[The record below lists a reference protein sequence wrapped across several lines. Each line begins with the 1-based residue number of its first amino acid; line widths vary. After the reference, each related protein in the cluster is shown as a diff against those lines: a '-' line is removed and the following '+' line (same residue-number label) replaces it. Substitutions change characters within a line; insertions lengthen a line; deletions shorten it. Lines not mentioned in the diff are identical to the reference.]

1 MFKFIVIIGQK
12 YLDEA
17 LKEGSVLCSITKAFV
32 LGEARVGKTSLKCA
46 LIGENYERE
55 STSVIEPSVA
65 VRCYCK
71 NEQSCQQYRQISSEK
86 FRDRIKNAVKSK
98 AKAKEWNKA
107 EKSTDYSAEKVPSST
122 SSHKLQH
129 QSFSKEASEATT
141 LATAA
146 SNKVK
151 TPTSEAT
158 TLESEATTLESEGTT
173 SKSEPW
179 TNERKKSLKKI
190 HVVKQF
196 FDECQEDQKEGESLY
211 DDKHWLYF
219 IDSGGQIQ
227 FQKLLPVFMPFAS
240 VLIVVVSLA
249 KSLTERSEKVMHFEG
264 EDKTTKSMCTLP
276 VEEILKQLFSSVV
289 PSGYKYMEF
298 LAKHPFLSKHIKF
311 AQQQLGSPPPRII
324 IIPVGTCGDKCT
336 DDTLLTETKEKLNNI
351 VKCHEKECKF
361 MSNNIHIDILQ
372 IDGRIVDSE
381 MVMHVPDDRRSITN
395 KSLAKITQVLNDNA
409 YEIDVPLKWYCFDV
423 LLHEEASEGCGIL
436 TLSFCQELG
445 GDLGMSIPEIKNALI
460 FLHLFNK
467 ILYYHESKECS
478 DLVFIEVNSLVN
490 ILKELVMKVYEGQL
504 AVETVNPKWFSLV
517 TKGQLT
523 TENMKQVCKD
533 ASTRKY
539 DDVLKHDPDNAAQL
553 EKARLEALQIFEDFR
568 AQYKNPQFEVK
579 LLKLFQELLIAAVLP
594 SNEYF
599 VPAILPLEDVTH
611 DPHTFC
617 NYPYDLS
624 PLLFCFEAAVPM
636 GLFCAIIVHLLS
648 LSHVKWKLN
657 EHKTNYSNYFALKY
671 DVFNITLVEQLNCI
685 ELHCNDQGCQGI
697 ARKSLEEAIKSAAKK
712 HGLSVEEAIES
723 AAEKHSLSIYYKK
736 GFYCLCDGAKNGKC
750 KALNSRMKGR
760 YVIEGC
766 RDLCDVQTRMNW
778 LESKF
783 IVNSSLAINL

>member
-1 MFKFIVIIGQK
+1 M
-12 YLDEA
+12 
-17 LKEGSVLCSITKAFV
+17 KEGSVLCSITKAFV

-46 LIGENYERE
+46 LTDEKYKRE

-71 NEQSCQQYRQISSEK
+71 NEKSWQYKQISPEE

-98 AKAKEWNKA
+98 AKAKEYNKA
-107 EKSTDYSAEKVPSST
+107 EKSTDHPTKKVPSGT
-122 SSHKLQH
+122 SSQKLQR
-129 QSFSKEASEATT
+129 QSLTKEASEVTAPASNKAKSPASEATT
-141 LATAA
+141 P
-146 SNKVK
+146 K
-151 TPTSEAT
+151 
-158 TLESEATTLESEGTT
+158 SEGTT
-173 SKSEPW
+173 LKSEAR
-179 TNERKKSLKKI
+179 TNEKKKHFQKI
-190 HVVKQF
+190 RIVKQF
-196 FDECQEDQKEGESLY
+196 FDECQKDQKEGKSLY

-249 KSLTERSEKVMHFEG
+249 KSLTERSEKVMHFKG
-264 EDKTTKSMCTLP
+264 EDKTTKSMYTLP
-276 VEEILKQLFSSVV
+276 VEEVLKQLFSSVV

-298 LAKHPFLSKHIKF
+298 LAEHPVLSKHIKF
-311 AQQQLGSPPPRII
+311 AQQQSGSPPPKII
-324 IIPVGTCGDKCT
+324 IIPVGTYGEKCT
-336 DDTLLTETKEKLNNI
+336 DDTETKEKLNNI

-361 MSNNIHIDILQ
+361 MSNDVHIDILQ
-372 IDGRIVDSE
+372 IDGRITVDSE
-381 MVMHVPDDRRSITN
+381 MVRVPDDRKSITN
-395 KSLAKITQVLNDNA
+395 KSLLKISQVLNGNA

-490 ILKELVMKVYEGQL
+490 ILKELVMKVYEGHL

-539 DDVLKHDPDNAAQL
+539 DDALKHDPDNAAQL
-553 EKARLEALQIFEDFR
+553 EKARLKALQIFEDFR
-568 AQYKNPQFEVK
+568 AQYKNPQYEVK

-599 VPAILPLEDVTH
+599 VPAILPLKDVTH
-611 DPHTFC
+611 DPHTLC
-617 NYPYDLS
+617 NYPYNLS

-648 LSHVKWKLN
+648 PSHVKWKLN

-750 KALNSRMKGR
+750 KALNSRMKER

-766 RDLCDVQTRMNW
+766 RDSCDVQTRMNW

-783 IVNSSLAINL
+783 IVNSSLAIIL